1 MLTLS
6 VYRLVTCADGNLL
19 VHPNGNDSIYGNSV
33 VLRNNTPVDVNYAF
47 TSWINTITTLSP
59 GILTNFYLF
68 IERRNDYPSLKRLQ
82 IWRPVS
88 DARFKLVWQR
98 IANFD
103 GDDGLG
109 LYKV

>member
-1 MLTLS
+1 MYSTG
-6 VYRLVTCADGNLL
+6 ADGIN
-19 VHPNGNDSIYGNSV
+19 GNSV
-33 VLRNNTPVDVNYAF
+33 VLRNNTPLDVNYAF

-82 IWRPVS
+82 LWRPVS
-88 DARFKLVWQR
+88 EAQFKLVWQR
-98 IANFD
+98 IANFT
-103 GDDGLG
+103 GDNGHG